1 MRDGLIEDGNDAESG
16 AAPLRMR
23 AVGLEAQ
30 RRDAVEIDDHRLDV
44 GHSRVFWAFE
54 FRNKGLMISVCILG

>member
-1 MRDGLIEDGNDAESG
+1 
-16 AAPLRMR
+16 MR